1 MVPAASSLSLPSLE
15 SNIQS
20 VFNGHLESL
29 IKFQLGLR
37 FSLLAWL
44 ISDSAGC
51 EVGGGGG
58 VQAGKDET
66 CSFRQN
72 TVGCSLWFD
81 SFGQFCKC
89 LNKFDC
95 FLFLSCFADI
105 DD

>member
-58 VQAGKDET
+58 
-66 CSFRQN
+66 FRQGRMKHAVSGK
-72 TVGCSLWFD
+72 TLLVVP
-81 SFGQFCKC
+81 FG
-89 LNKFDC
+89 LTPLGN
-95 FLFLSCFADI
+95 FASV
-105 DD
+105 